1 MTGGGDSAGQAG
13 RYRRNRYSSRFGM
26 KGEGVPQGALVNING
41 TGILHGKWIEGKGYS
56 ARRVGI
62 YRRYKQS
69 HGSGMGVLFCV
80 AK

>member
-1 MTGGGDSAGQAG
+1 
-13 RYRRNRYSSRFGM
+13 M
-26 KGEGVPQGALVNING
+26 KGEVVPQGALVNING

-62 YRRYKQS
+62 YRRYKQT